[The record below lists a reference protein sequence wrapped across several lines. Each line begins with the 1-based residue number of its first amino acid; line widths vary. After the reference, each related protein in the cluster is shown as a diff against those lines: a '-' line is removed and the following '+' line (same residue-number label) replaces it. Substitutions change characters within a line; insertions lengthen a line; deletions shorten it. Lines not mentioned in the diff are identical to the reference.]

1 MARPRSLKLRKQY
14 GLRLDAQL
22 MREVEHLAVDERKW
36 LNELTE
42 EALRDLLKKYREK
55 KGLLPKGK

>member
-1 MARPRSLKLRKQY
+1 
-14 GLRLDAQL
+14 
-22 MREVEHLAVDERKW
+22 MREVEHLSVDERKW

-42 EALRDLLKKYREK
+42 EAIRDLLKKYQTK

>member
-1 MARPRSLKLRKQY
+1 
-14 GLRLDAQL
+14 
-22 MREVEHLAVDERKW
+22 MREIEHLSVDQQKY

-42 EALRDLLKKYREK
+42 EAFRDLLKKYREK